1 MHSVRTLLIGRL
13 VGVLLCAVILSTSTA
28 RAAVAAPA
36 VSSTAVP
43 ILAYY
48 YIWFDRSSWNRAKID
63 YPLLGRYTSDDATV
77 MRQHIVWAKA
87 AGITGFL
94 VSWKD
99 TDALDR
105 RLQQLTDIAEQEN
118 FKLGIIYEGLDFTR
132 SPLGA
137 SKVAS
142 DLDYFVQ
149 HFASRKPFQLFPK
162 PLVIWSGTW
171 QYSTEDVASVTQTR
185 RASLLILAS
194 ERNLEG
200 YLRLAKLVDGDAY
213 YWSSV
218 NPDTMSGYQ
227 AKLVGMSQAV
237 HQNHGIWIPPAA
249 PGFDA
254 RLIGGTS
261 VVDRKN
267 GDTFRTQI
275 NTAMSSSPDA
285 LGIISWNEFSENSY
299 IEPSRQYGSQY
310 LDILSQINHLPAPN
324 IPNFNSSFSAGTIPE
339 VLPHARAIA
348 LGALAAMII
357 AGFIF
362 VGRRSRSAGKSRD
375 WMPLLLQYGDGVQR
389 EQ

>member
-1 MHSVRTLLIGRL
+1 MSLIDRIF
-13 VGVLLCAVILSTSTA
+13 GVLLCAVILAAATA
-28 RAAVAAPA
+28 HTATAAPA
-36 VSSTAVP
+36 AASARVP

-48 YIWFDRSSWNRAKID
+48 YIWFDSSSWNRAKID
-63 YPLLGRYTSDDATV
+63 YPLLGRYSSDDASV
-77 MRQHIVWAKA
+77 MRQHIKWAKA
-87 AGITGFL
+87 VGITGFL

-99 TDALDR
+99 TDVLDR

-132 SPLGA
+132 SPLA
-137 SKVAS
+137 ATKVAS
-142 DLDYFVQ
+142 DLDYFIQ
-149 HFASRKPFQLFPK
+149 HFANRRPFQLFPK

-171 QYSTEDVASVTQTR
+171 QYSTDDIASVTQNR
-185 RASLLILAS
+185 RSSLLILAS
-194 ERNLEG
+194 ERSAGG

-237 HQNHGIWIPPAA
+237 HQYHGIWIPPAA

-324 IPNFNSSFSAGTIPE
+324 IPNFGSSSSVGTIPE
-339 VLPHARAIA
+339 ILPHSRAIA
-348 LGALAAMII
+348 LGTIGALII
-357 AGFIF
+357 ASFVFI
-362 VGRRSRSAGKSRD
+362 GRRSRTAGKSRD
-375 WMPLLLQYGDGVQR
+375 
-389 EQ
+389 